1 MPRMCKGQTVLIDL
15 TFAVIVFV
23 LVFLTL
29 NTFYAEK
36 ISLHNNSAEISEMA
50 FLANNASASLL
61 KTKGI
66 PENWD
71 VLPTAQIVQIGL
83 LGNGNSIDEEK
94 LNAFRNLIS
103 DYNTTK
109 ELLNIYGYDYFFRL
123 RANPD
128 INAGLPPMSIAD
140 KAVVSRTVN
149 YNGGEYDAEFT
160 LYKIR

>member
-1 MPRMCKGQTVLIDL
+1 MIKEKTLKVFDADATHVGRNIVTIDRL
-15 TFAVIVFV
+15 
-23 LVFLTL
+23 
-29 NTFYAEK
+29 
-36 ISLHNNSAEISEMA
+36 
-50 FLANNASASLL
+50 
-61 KTKGI
+61 
-66 PENWD
+66 
-71 VLPTAQIVQIGL
+71 
-83 LGNGNSIDEEK
+83 
-94 LNAFRNLIS
+94 
-103 DYNTTK
+103 TK